1 MREDEFE
8 GRIEADIAVDD
19 VVAPV
24 DDEERGN
31 RVDAIVNIN
40 FPTEPFNAPL
50 SLRFGSITM
59 MWQRTF

>member
-1 MREDEFE
+1 LREDEFE
-8 GRIEADIAVDD
+8 IRIEADIAVDD

-40 FPTEPFNAPL
+40 FPTEPFNAPVPGEL
-50 SLRFGSITM
+50 LFRP
-59 MWQRTF
+59 